1 MSMPADAV
9 IPAATVRKITEPDP
23 TGDAGTLQFTK
34 AFLDS
39 LAGEGVGWQ
48 EEDGHDSMF
57 VVNGEGVEYYF
68 MPNGTMELHGGA
80 DTAAVVSAINS
91 FVGED
96 PSNVEGGR
104 KTKRKTR
111 ATKKS
116 RKTRATKKRMSR
128 RKLTR
133 RR

>member
-1 MSMPADAV
+1 MPADET
-9 IPAATVRKITEPDP
+9 IPADIVRQITEPDP
-23 TGDAGTLQFTK
+23 TGDPGTLQFTR

-39 LAGEGVGWQ
+39 LAGQGVGWQ
-48 EEDGHDSMF
+48 EEDAQDSMF

-68 MPNGTMELHGGA
+68 MPNGTMDLHGGVA
-80 DTAAVVSAINS
+80 NTAEVVSAINA

-96 PSNVEGGR
+96 PTALQQGGR

-111 ATKKS
+111 KTRKSRATKKS
-116 RKTRATKKRMSR
+116 RKSKKI
-128 RKLTR
+128 TR

>member
-1 MSMPADAV
+1 MPDDTTIPAD
-9 IPAATVRKITEPDP
+9 IVRQITEDDN
-23 TGDAGTLQFTK
+23 TGDAGTKKFTK

-39 LAGEGVGWQ
+39 LAEHGVGWQ
-48 EEDGHDSMF
+48 EEGVNDSMF

-68 MPNGTMELHGGA
+68 IEGGRMELDGDGA
-80 DTAAVVSAINS
+80 DTVRDAINS
-91 FVGED
+91 FVVGD
-96 PSNVEGGR
+96 PTNVEGGR

-116 RKTRATKKRMSR
+116 RKTRATKKSR
-128 RKLTR
+128 KSRKVTR